1 MKSLDE
7 VLAEHPFF
15 QNLDQQYLELMRG
28 CATNAS
34 YHAGD
39 YLFHEGEKAS
49 HFYVVRH
56 GRIAIEMYAA
66 PMGSIAI
73 ETVDA
78 GEVLGWSW
86 LFPPY
91 TWHFSARA
99 VSDTRVT
106 TLDGTCLRDKCESD
120 HDFGYELM
128 KRASGIIVQRLQSTR
143 AQLLDAYDKRSL

>member
-15 QNLDQQYLELMRG
+15 QNLDQQYLELIRG
-28 CATNAS
+28 CGTNAS
-34 YHAGD
+34 YREGN

-49 HFYVVRH
+49 HFYVIRH
-56 GRIAIEMYAA
+56 GRVALEMFAP
-66 PMGSIAI
+66 PMGRITI

-99 VSDTRVT
+99 VNDTRVT
-106 TLDGTCLRDKCESD
+106 MLDGICLRDKCETD

-128 KRASGIIVQRLQSTR
+128 KRASGIVVQRLQATR
-143 AQLLDAYDKRSL
+143 AQLLDAYNKRSL